1 MIDSALRGCIKRTI
15 DRWCPETAPPPR
27 DDGWRHL
34 LTIEPAPKLPKRNRA
49 LHLNVD
55 ATALDR
61 PSLVKM
67 DRGSSWLSAYA
78 VLRAWWP
85 FAMLR
90 RRALVVRRGVAALFI
105 QTTVRKWFAACELR
119 RRQMAR
125 RRFLGAMQA
134 RIACVARRR
143 RQFTRFRRLRGAVST
158 CTRIATPRFYAVSY
172 THLTLPTKA

>member
-1 MIDSALRGCIKRTI
+1 MVIRMQFIPGTRASNDAQSRLIDSALRGCIKRTI

-61 PSLVKM
+61 SSLVKM

-90 RRALVVRRGVAALFI
+90 RRALMVPKGSGGVVHSNDGQKVAGRVRVKE
-105 QTTVRKWFAACELR
+105 TTE
-119 RRQMAR
+119 
-125 RRFLGAMQA
+125 
-134 RIACVARRR
+134 
-143 RQFTRFRRLRGAVST
+143 
-158 CTRIATPRFYAVSY
+158 
-172 THLTLPTKA
+172 